1 MNQVDVS
8 VLLAVVGAATLLDAW
23 IGRKTGDAARDVWL
37 MFGVGGGA
45 IAASIPLLFTA

>member
-8 VLLAVVGAATLLDAW
+8 VLLAVVGATALLAAW
-23 IGRKTGDAARDVWL
+23 VGRRTGDAARDVWL

-45 IAASIPLLFTA
+45 IAASIPLLLTA